1 MRARQ
6 WLYAGRAQQLSD
18 TKTRA
23 RAEWRQYWPLV
34 IAASLAF
41 SFTSV
46 MTAAAGLFM
55 EPLGKEFGW
64 SRTLLSSG
72 MSISAVTT
80 FLLSPLFGLIIDR
93 IGVRR
98 LALPGLALMALT
110 IASLSLLNGA
120 VWMWFAIWT
129 VYAAAALATKST
141 VWTASVASAF
151 DAGRGLAMG
160 LVLSGSA
167 LAQGITPPLTNYLID
182 AFGWR
187 MAFVWLGLGWG
198 SLALLLCVFWLF
210 DGYDASRKARAANP
224 DAATGKSLLGDSP
237 GLSIA
242 EAWRSAALWRIAIST
257 FVIMV
262 VTIALV
268 VHQIPILQ
276 SIGVERTTAATYAGI
291 AGLAGVAGKLVTGWL
306 LDRYAARW
314 VGGLTLAATS
324 LTFILLLL
332 PDRSWAIIFAA
343 MLINGYAAG
352 TKLQIAGYLTSAY
365 GGMKNFGL
373 IFGTMASLIAAGS
386 GLGPLMAGFLF
397 DLYGNYDVYLWIGI
411 GGTLLSA
418 LLIFGLGDYPAWHR
432 RRAEPVA

>member
-1 MRARQ
+1 
-6 WLYAGRAQQLSD
+6 LSD
-18 TKTRA
+18 TQARA

-41 SFTSV
+41 SFTSI

-72 MSISAVTT
+72 MAISAVTT
-80 FLLSPLFGLIIDR
+80 FFLSPLFGLIIDR

-110 IASLSLLNGA
+110 IASLSLLNGT
-120 VWMWFAIWT
+120 VWMWFLIWT

-167 LAQGITPPLTNYLID
+167 LAQGITPPLTNWLID
-182 AFGWR
+182 AYGWR
-187 MAFVWLGLGWG
+187 TAFVALGLGWG
-198 SLALLLCVFWLF
+198 SLALVLCMFWLF

-224 DAATGKSLLGDSP
+224 DQLAGKSLMSDAP
-237 GLSIA
+237 GLTVE
-242 EAWRSAALWRIAIST
+242 EAWRSRTLWRIAIST

-276 SIGVERTTAATYAGI
+276 SIGVERKVAATYAGI
-291 AGLAGVAGKLVTGWL
+291 AGLFGVAGKLVTGWL

-314 VGGLTLAATS
+314 VGGLTLGATS

-332 PDRSWAIIFAA
+332 PGRSMAIIIAA

-373 IFGTMASLIAAGS
+373 IFGSMASLIAAGS

-397 DLYGNYDVYLWIGI
+397 DFYGNYDVYLWIGVV
-411 GGTLLSA
+411 GTLFSA
-418 LLIFGLGDYPAWHR
+418 WLIFGLEDYPAWHR
-432 RRAEPVA
+432 READAFA

>member
-1 MRARQ
+1 MSRGPTAETR
-6 WLYAGRAQQLSD
+6 
-18 TKTRA
+18 TRA

-55 EPLGKEFGW
+55 EPLGEEFGW

-72 MSISAVTT
+72 MSISAVST
-80 FLLSPLFGLIIDR
+80 FFLSPFGGLLIDR
-93 IGVRR
+93 IGTRR

-110 IASLSLLNGA
+110 IASLSLLNGS
-120 VWMWFAIWT
+120 VTMWFAIWT
-129 VYAAAALATKST
+129 VYALAALATKST
-141 VWTASVASAF
+141 VWTAAVASAF

-167 LAQGITPPLTNYLID
+167 LAQGITPPLTNWLID
-182 AFGWR
+182 AYGWR

-198 SLALLLCVFWLF
+198 SLALLLCLFWLY

-224 DAATGKSLLGDSP
+224 DAAKGKSLMSDAP
-237 GLSIA
+237 GLSVE
-242 EAWRSAALWRIAIST
+242 EAWRSPALWRIAIST

-276 SIGVERTTAATYAGI
+276 SIGVERTTAAFYAGI
-291 AGLAGVAGKLVTGWL
+291 AGLTGVAGKLVTGWL

-332 PDRSWAIIFAA
+332 PDRSTTIIFLA

-365 GGMKNFGL
+365 SGMKNFGL

-397 DLYGNYDVYLWIGI
+397 DLYGNYEIYLWIGVI
-411 GGTLLSA
+411 GTLISA
-418 LLIFGLGDYPAWHR
+418 WLIFGLSDYPDWR
-432 RRAEPVA
+432 KDEAETLA